1 MSTEQN
7 KEVIHRYFEAQNRH
21 TPEDAFAFFSPGI
34 VSHSVPGHDGDV
46 GIDGIKAFF
55 TTLHD
60 AVPDMHVTP
69 QDTIAEGDKVV
80 VRFTITGTQTKE
92 IMGQPGGQQIS
103 WNSLTI
109 YRLEEGKIAEVWS

>member
-7 KEVIHRYFEAQNRH
+7 KAVIHRYFEAQNRH
-21 TPEDAFAFFSPGI
+21 SPEDAFAFFSPNI
-34 VSHSVPGHDGDV
+34 LSHSVPGHDSAV

-60 AVPDMHVTP
+60 AIPDMHVTLH
-69 QDTIAEGDKVV
+69 DTIAEGNKVV
-80 VRFTITGTQTKE
+80 VRFTISGMPTKE
-92 IMGQPGGQQIS
+92 IMGQPSGQQVA

-109 YRLEEGKIAEVWS
+109 YRLENGKIAEVWS